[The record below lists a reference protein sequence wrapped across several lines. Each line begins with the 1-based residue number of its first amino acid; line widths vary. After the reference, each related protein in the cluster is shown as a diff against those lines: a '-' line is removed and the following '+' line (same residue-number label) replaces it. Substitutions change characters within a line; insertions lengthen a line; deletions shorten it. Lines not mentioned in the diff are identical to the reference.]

1 MFDKEI
7 RLFLILEPINGQLQ
21 AVKVF
26 TSNSIENAIMYFET
40 CTFNKEYSILKQI
53 GIIKKGKFQEKEI
66 KIKERIPK
74 QINLFEEKEKIKKAC
89 NAKTTAEMIKII
101 FGA

>member
-1 MFDKEI
+1 MLNDEI

-26 TSNSIENAIMYFET
+26 SSNSIENAILYFET
-40 CTFNKEYSILKQI
+40 CTFDREYSILKQI

-66 KIKERIPK
+66 KIKERVPK
-74 QINLFEEKEKIKKAC
+74 QINLFEEKEKILKASK
-89 NAKTTAEMIKII
+89 AKTTAEMIKII